1 MGPKERGKTALI
13 ITLLVGVLPATGR
26 GVPALANMQT
36 GAGLPGSAPPATS
49 AEFDRISREA
59 NQAREAERVTEA
71 IPLYQQALRIRP
83 SWDEGWWYLG
93 TLLYSAD
100 RYSEALDSFRHLI
113 LTQPQKGA
121 TWAMVGLCEV
131 ELRDYE
137 RALGDLE
144 EARALGLGENQTL
157 STVARYNDAIL
168 LNRFEKFEQAYLV
181 LYQFAV
187 EPNDDPSIIEA
198 MGLNALRMPFL
209 PSELPPDKRELVLMA
224 GRAAFAMASRTEDGD
239 KLFREL
245 LARYPDTPN
254 VHYAYGFFLAG
265 EQPNAALAEFRREI
279 QISSSHVAA
288 RLQIAFEYI
297 RRDDPQAALPFA
309 EEAVRIAPNSA
320 RGRYLLGRALLDSG
334 QSQRAIGELERSLK
348 LAPESPEVHFALSRA
363 YARMGRKKDA
373 ARERVEFSRL
383 DRLERAQRE
392 GPQAVGGLK
401 RNPEPTSPK

>member
-59 NQAREAERVTEA
+59 NQAREAERVAEA

-131 ELRDYE
+131 EPRDYE

-187 EPNDDPSIIEA
+187 EPNADPSIIEA
-198 MGLNALRMPFL
+198 MAKAARPAISTSSRLSGGS
-209 PSELPPDKRELVLMA
+209 SE
-224 GRAAFAMASRTEDGD
+224 GRNGMRKAFSPMASIMEGSAFGSTANWYRT
-239 KLFREL
+239 K
-245 LARYPDTPN
+245 
-254 VHYAYGFFLAG
+254 
-265 EQPNAALAEFRREI
+265 
-279 QISSSHVAA
+279 
-288 RLQIAFEYI
+288 
-297 RRDDPQAALPFA
+297 
-309 EEAVRIAPNSA
+309 
-320 RGRYLLGRALLDSG
+320 
-334 QSQRAIGELERSLK
+334 
-348 LAPESPEVHFALSRA
+348 
-363 YARMGRKKDA
+363 
-373 ARERVEFSRL
+373 
-383 DRLERAQRE
+383 
-392 GPQAVGGLK
+392 
-401 RNPEPTSPK
+401 